1 MPALVRYKP
10 GHSART
16 QDSVIEAAAR
26 LLRERGFAQTGVAD
40 VMREAGLTHGGFY
53 AHFADKG
60 AMLAAALDRAFAASP
75 GNFATLGR
83 MAAEAAD
90 PGLIARHYLSDSR
103 VADAGHGC
111 AAAALSSEVPRQPA
125 PVRAAFQAGA
135 EATVDAL
142 AGAAGAEA
150 PLPWATLAMLAGALS
165 MMRAIDDPARKVAI
179 RDEVIEALRRL
190 RRPTDPTPP

>member
-1 MPALVRYKP
+1 LVRYKP
-10 GHSART
+10 GHRART

-53 AHFADKG
+53 AHFPDKG
-60 AMLAAALDRAFAASP
+60 AMLAAALDRALAASP

-83 MAAEAAD
+83 MAAEAGD
-90 PGLIARHYLSDSR
+90 PGLIAQHYLADRR
-103 VADAGHGC
+103 VADAAQGC
-111 AAAALSSEVPRQPA
+111 AAAALSSEVPRQAA

-135 EATVDAL
+135 EATVEAL
-142 AGAAGAEA
+142 AGASGGTA
-150 PLPWATLAMLAGALS
+150 PLPWATLAMLAGALA
-165 MMRAIDDPARKVAI
+165 MMRAIDDPARQSAI

-190 RRPTDPTPP
+190 HRPPDPTPP